1 MPCPATY
8 QQEARAIV
16 RTAAPIASAAAL
28 TAQPLAACPLR
39 VASALQV
46 GNDCSTFCAASP
58 PSLSL
63 RGGRRP
69 TWQSRSIR
77 LNRGKAI
84 GEIATA
90 FPRLHPKGTSSRF
103 ALRAPRPRWGLA
115 MTIRG
120 TVSVLTLPCSA
131 RQCSAGPGCP
141 FPCSAPS
148 MPCAASQF
156 LHLLLQKSLSPPSE
170 ITQFGPPPSSGGRTS
185 EFVQIREKKEKF
197 YANFC

>member
-1 MPCPATY
+1 MPCPATR

-120 TVSVLTLPCSA
+120 YYRFTVKLHRPAAQRRA
-131 RQCSAGPGCP
+131 RL
-141 FPCSAPS
+141 SAPRYTEIS
-148 MPCAASQF
+148 SC
-156 LHLLLQKSLSPPSE
+156 HLTFERQPVRIWQPAL
-170 ITQFGPPPSSGGRTS
+170 RTS
-185 EFVQIREKKEKF
+185 GR
-197 YANFC
+197 